1 MTSGF
6 IRIGISGWTYAPWRG
21 VFYPKDLKR
30 QYELAYAA
38 SQFRTIEV
46 NATFYGLQHPD
57 TFAGWTEQVPAHT
70 LFSLRAP
77 RAITHVRRLRDIEV
91 PLANFLA
98 SGILRLGIHLGP
110 ILWQLPTNF
119 RFDPARLQ
127 PFLRLLPHDTRSAT
141 KLANKYEST
150 HRAPAWL
157 SEDVNRPLR
166 HALEVRHESFR
177 DRAFLDLLRQHN
189 VALVCSNATTWPCFK
204 DLTSD
209 FVYCRLHRSNEF
221 CASGY
226 NPSALD
232 AWAARIKAWAAGEDT
247 PEEDRI
253 GARSRRR
260 KRDVFVFFDNDL
272 NIAAPANAMELIR
285 RLRT

>member
-1 MTSGF
+1 MTTGF
-6 IRIGISGWTYAPWRG
+6 IRVGISGWTYAQWRG

-38 SQFRTIEV
+38 SQFRAIEV
-46 NATFYGLQHPD
+46 NATFYGLQQPD
-57 TFAGWTEQVPAHT
+57 TFAGWAEQVPAHT
-70 LFSLRAP
+70 VFALRAP
-77 RAITHVRRLRDIEV
+77 RSITHVRRLRDIEG
-91 PLANFLA
+91 PLASFLA
-98 SGILRLGIHLGP
+98 SGVLRLGVHLGP

-127 PFLRLLPHDTRSAT
+127 PFLRVLPHDTRSAMMLMR
-141 KLANKYEST
+141 K
-150 HRAPAWL
+150 HDIAPAWL
-157 SEDVNRPLR
+157 TEDVNRPMR

-189 VALVCSNATTWPCFK
+189 VALVCSNAATWPCFR
-204 DLTSD
+204 DVTSD
-209 FVYCRLHRSNEF
+209 FVYCRLHQSKDF

-226 NPSALD
+226 NASALD
-232 AWAARIKAWAAGEDT
+232 AWAGRIKAWAGGEDA
-247 PEEDRI
+247 PDEARI

-260 KRDVFVFFDNDL
+260 RRDVFVIFDNDL
-272 NIAAPANAMELIR
+272 NIAAPAKAMELIR